1 MKLIFLLI
9 IPIFV
14 SNVEAKAQITVGSQ
28 PWQRMEV
35 IRTEKGVPHIRAKD
49 LFAAGFALAWLQLED
64 HGNLTGLR
72 VLEASGRQASVV
84 GYERIDSD
92 FNILRQ
98 RSKALPKYPFLSK
111 NVRDVYEGFA
121 AGVNRFIDLHRSEF
135 PIGMPSDFVGFDVLA
150 TELIQPSPQKIRN
163 FLNRRSGRSDEDPAA
178 MDDEGETPDDG
189 SNAWALAPSRT
200 RSGNTIL
207 LRNPHLRWTAGYYEA
222 HLTVPGVIDFYGDFR
237 IGGPFA
243 VIGGFNR
250 NLGFSTTNNAQDLD
264 EIYELD
270 ADPKRPDHYLFD
282 GRSVPI
288 KRELITI
295 PFRSGGSTLTETREF
310 WTTALGPVI
319 KRADGKIYVF
329 KYAGDGEIRA
339 GEQFLRMM
347 RARTFNE
354 WKAAMKMRARVTSNF
369 TFADRAGNIYYLS
382 NAALPLLPHP
392 PVDELTAVAAR
403 GIKDVWINY
412 VPFDALPQVLNP
424 PGGYVHNENSS
435 HHYTNVRMPIVT
447 RNAYPNFEEPRLS
460 LRSQLAI
467 QLIGGDEKFSL
478 EDIVRLKH
486 SYRTLLAD
494 RVKDDL
500 IAAVRATA
508 PSGDVAASLSL
519 IERWDNTTSP
529 ASRGS
534 VVFQEWWRHY
544 SGIHGE
550 IRQALPDDKR
560 YANVWT
566 ADDPLTTPRGLA
578 DPKRAAES
586 FAWAVDEVK
595 KRYGS
600 FDVEWGD
607 VHRVRRGKVDMPV
620 GGCGNDLG
628 CFRIMT
634 FERDKDGKFAAV
646 GGDCWVLA
654 VEFDVVPKAY
664 SVLAYGQGRLP
675 SSPYHD
681 DQAEMFAKGEL
692 KRVAFTKADVD
703 AQAIVRYRPGEKSVR

>member
-282 GRSVPI
+282 GKSVPI
-288 KRELITI
+288 KRELITV

-369 TFADRAGNIYYLS
+369 TYADRAGNIYYLW

>member
-64 HGNLTGLR
+64 HGILTGLR

-282 GRSVPI
+282 GKSVPI
-288 KRELITI
+288 KRELITV

-369 TFADRAGNIYYLS
+369 TYADRAGNIYYLW

>member
-424 PGGYVHNENSS
+424 PCGYVHNENSS

>member
-282 GRSVPI
+282 GKSVPI
-288 KRELITI
+288 KRELITV

-369 TFADRAGNIYYLS
+369 TYADRAGNIYYLW

-646 GGDCWVLA
+646 GGDCWVLV

-703 AQAIVRYRPGEKSVR
+703 AQAIVRYRPGERSVR

>member
-282 GRSVPI
+282 GKSVPI
-288 KRELITI
+288 KRELITV

-369 TFADRAGNIYYLS
+369 TYADRAGNIYYLW

-703 AQAIVRYRPGEKSVR
+703 AQAIVRYRPGERSVR

>member
-178 MDDEGETPDDG
+178 MDDEGKTPDDG

-282 GRSVPI
+282 GKSVPI
-288 KRELITI
+288 KRELITV

-369 TFADRAGNIYYLS
+369 TYADRAGNIYYLW

-544 SGIHGE
+544 TGIHGE

-703 AQAIVRYRPGEKSVR
+703 AQAIVRYRPGERSVR

>member
-646 GGDCWVLA
+646 GGDCWVLV

>member
-14 SNVEAKAQITVGSQ
+14 SNVEAKAQINVGSQ

-282 GRSVPI
+282 GKSVRI
-288 KRELITI
+288 KRELITV

>member
-150 TELIQPSPQKIRN
+150 TELIQPSPQKIRS

-282 GRSVPI
+282 GKSVPI
-288 KRELITI
+288 KRELITV

-634 FERDKDGKFAAV
+634 FERDKDGKFAAA

>member
-28 PWQRMEV
+28 PWQRTEV

-98 RSKALPKYPFLSK
+98 RSKALPKYPLLSK

-282 GRSVPI
+282 GKSVRI
-288 KRELITI
+288 KRELITV

-354 WKAAMKMRARVTSNF
+354 WKAAMKMRARITSNF
-369 TFADRAGNIYYLS
+369 TYADRAGNIYYLW
-382 NAALPLLPHP
+382 NAALPLLPHA

-412 VPFDALPQVLNP
+412 VPFYALPQVLNP

-634 FERDKDGKFAAV
+634 FERDKDGKFAAA

-703 AQAIVRYRPGEKSVR
+703 AQAIFRYRPGEKSVR